1 MTENCSEQYESSEVK
16 QLQSEMEKR
25 VQERS
30 PWRCVPGNKGDK
42 NNLGWVN
49 SLKKGT
55 AVKSVC
61 TFIMRMQRLEKRWR
75 ELTFEKEVRSQT
87 EETSIPSCPHRA
99 SGYMWHQKK
108 NNPHKVTLQ
117 FTPMSYNMN
126 IFVSYIGF
134 KIFLKC
140 IAYISS
146 FLKYGM
152 INLNFFGWLK
162 KSNINVND

>member
-1 MTENCSEQYESSEVK
+1 
-16 QLQSEMEKR
+16 
-25 VQERS
+25 
-30 PWRCVPGNKGDK
+30 
-42 NNLGWVN
+42 
-49 SLKKGT
+49 
-55 AVKSVC
+55 
-61 TFIMRMQRLEKRWR
+61 
-75 ELTFEKEVRSQT
+75 
-87 EETSIPSCPHRA
+87 
-99 SGYMWHQKK
+99 
-108 NNPHKVTLQ
+108 
-117 FTPMSYNMN
+117 MSYNMN

>member
-30 PWRCVPGNKGDK
+30 PWRGVPGNKGDK

-61 TFIMRMQRLEKRWR
+61 TFIMRMQRLEK
-75 ELTFEKEVRSQT
+75 
-87 EETSIPSCPHRA
+87 
-99 SGYMWHQKK
+99 
-108 NNPHKVTLQ
+108 KVKR
-117 FTPMSYNMN
+117 
-126 IFVSYIGF
+126 VDVWEGR
-134 KIFLKC
+134 
-140 IAYISS
+140 
-146 FLKYGM
+146 
-152 INLNFFGWLK
+152 K
-162 KSNINVND
+162 KSDWRNQYTELSI